1 MCQRALESLLGSLL
15 AAWLM
20 LCVGTG
26 WHEAV
31 SFLGIWHPDRHGV
44 GIIRAI
50 ELASQGAWSWN
61 PSGCRVGIPRG
72 MELSSGRGAGIPMRM
87 EFAS

>member
-44 GIIRAI
+44 GITRAI
-50 ELASQGAWSWN
+50 ELASQGAWSCPVGVVLASQCVWSLH
-61 PSGCRVGIPRG
+61 PKRV
-72 MELSSGRGAGIPMRM
+72 LSWHP
-87 EFAS
+87 